1 MFQPTSSRSSKTA
14 GSCLATALGRDC
26 EHNRA
31 PRWSSVPIIVN
42 EPDGIT
48 SLRQTS
54 SSTQRVVLGRLVRL
68 GLIRSGRLSW
78 RAFCKA
84 TGSGCHISMVVE
96 VLDIVQ

>member
-48 SLRQTS
+48 ETDIELDPACGFGTFGQ
-54 SSTQRVVLGRLVRL
+54 VRFNKVW
-68 GLIRSGRLSW
+68 S
-78 RAFCKA
+78 
-84 TGSGCHISMVVE
+84 VE
-96 VLDIVQ
+96 LEGILQSNWKWLPH